1 MAHTAD
7 HLAAVLFHHLGHV
20 SFEGMS
26 ESVVGG
32 QHEPAVTTLI
42 DDGSGGAV
50 GQRIGIRGP
59 VDVVRR
65 AVFVGDTRR
74 RCTVDDAQT
83 IILFNYTSRG
93 DNHRG
98 GDQTGYQVDVARVVP
113 FTHGIG
119 AHVGAVAVVGT
130 EDFNCSSVN
139 ATAEVLDRHTQRLQP
154 TRPGQV
160 TIGTGHVGQ
169 ITDAYFTIADFCLGA
184 GRHNGGGSN
193 GNAADESLFDKGHDI
208 SIAQPGSLLL

>member
-50 GQRIGIRGP
+50 GQRIGIIGP
-59 VDVVRR
+59 VDMVRR
-65 AVFVGDTRR
+65 AVLVGDTRR
-74 RCTVDDAQT
+74 RCIVDDTQT

-93 DNHRG
+93 DNYRG
-98 GDQTGYQVDVARVVP
+98 GYQTGYQINVTRVVP

-130 EDFNCSSVN
+130 ENFNRGFVN
-139 ATAEVLDRHTQRLQP
+139 AAAEVPDSHTQRIQA

-160 TIGTGHVGQ
+160 TIVTGHVGQ
-169 ITDAYFTIADFCLGA
+169 ITDAYFTDADFCLGA
-184 GRHNGGGSN
+184 GRHNGSDIN
-193 GNAADESLFDKGHDI
+193 GNAADKGLFAKGHDVT
-208 SIAQPGSLLL
+208 IAQP